1 MKVGN
6 RDFSGKGAR
15 EEAGNAL
22 NTVVMSWRDDQT
34 PQVRGKFKGFEILS
48 RGHAFGGDRAGTLCA
63 RGPDLQGQPQP

>member
-6 RDFSGKGAR
+6 REFSGKGAR

-34 PQVRGKFKGFEILS
+34 LAG
-48 RGHAFGGDRAGTLCA
+48 RGHTSRASKS
-63 RGPDLQGQPQP
+63 